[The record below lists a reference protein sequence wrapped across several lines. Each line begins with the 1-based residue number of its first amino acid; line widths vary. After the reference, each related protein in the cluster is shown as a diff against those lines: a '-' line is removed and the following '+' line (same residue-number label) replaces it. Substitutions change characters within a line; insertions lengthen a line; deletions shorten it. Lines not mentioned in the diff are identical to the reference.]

1 MSETPNVVIEDP
13 KVRKGLGMALY
24 VTGVVAGLA
33 AYVLSGVPV
42 PFDVDFVVAKV
53 TGAIAIISGA
63 FGLGVTLPN
72 IPKKAPVQDEADGYD
87 PALEESEPKYAVDA
101 DEEDVVE
108 SV

>member
-1 MSETPNVVIEDP
+1 MSETPNVVIENP
-13 KVRKGLGMALY
+13 KVRKDLGIALY
-24 VTGVVAGLA
+24 VTGVLAGLA

-72 IPKKAPVQDEADGYD
+72 IPKAPVQDEADGYD
-87 PALEESEPKYAVDA
+87 PALGESEPKYAVDT
-101 DEEDVVE
+101 DEEDMVE